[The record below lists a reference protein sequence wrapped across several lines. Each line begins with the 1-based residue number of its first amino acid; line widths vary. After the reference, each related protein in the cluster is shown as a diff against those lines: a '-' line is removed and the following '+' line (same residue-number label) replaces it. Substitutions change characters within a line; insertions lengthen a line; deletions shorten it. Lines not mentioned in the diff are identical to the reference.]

1 MKRILA
7 RLRARNIVTVAIAG
21 LVVALVAG
29 GGTAVAAKLITS
41 RDIAD
46 GTIQKADLSPS
57 VKNELGKPGPRG
69 PVGPQGP
76 RGYTG
81 AQGQQGQQG
90 QQGEPGQDGKDGKD
104 AMFGAVYRVANY
116 SNGGGGRATV
126 ACADTDAESQQYTA
140 ISGGAHVEVAAGHT
154 NTEPI
159 TSSFPGRMDWS
170 TNTPKPNRLDGWI
183 VNFGNGEAPSANNGS
198 LEIWALCVPTT
209 SIPVEV
215 TNY

>member
-1 MKRILA
+1 
-7 RLRARNIVTVAIAG
+7 
-21 LVVALVAG
+21 
-29 GGTAVAAKLITS
+29 
-41 RDIAD
+41 
-46 GTIQKADLSPS
+46 
-57 VKNELGKPGPRG
+57 
-69 PVGPQGP
+69 
-76 RGYTG
+76 
-81 AQGQQGQQG
+81 
-90 QQGEPGQDGKDGKD
+90 
-104 AMFGAVYRVANY
+104 MFGAVYRVASY

-170 TNTPKPNRLDGWI
+170 TNTPKPGRLDGWI
-183 VNFGNGEAPSANNGS
+183 VNFGNGEAPSTGNGS

-209 SIPVEV
+209 SIPVDV